1 MKCDNCLNARII
13 TSENGKHSIC
23 CLSMKKAMECLMD
36 EKDYKVEI
44 FVKKDGDTDA
54 GNN

>member
-23 CLSMKKAMECLMD
+23 CLSDKKAMDCIMKKED
-36 EKDYKVEI
+36 HKVEI
-44 FVKKDGDTDA
+44 LVKKDGDTDA